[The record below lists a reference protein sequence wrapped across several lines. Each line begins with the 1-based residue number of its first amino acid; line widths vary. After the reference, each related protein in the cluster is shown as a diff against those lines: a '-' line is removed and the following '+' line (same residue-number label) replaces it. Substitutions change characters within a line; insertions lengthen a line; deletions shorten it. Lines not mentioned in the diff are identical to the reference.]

1 MENENT
7 EVMGNQTETETTG
20 SENENI
26 TLTADE
32 LAKRIQSE
40 TDKVRTK
47 YSKEIKELKAKIEE
61 LTPEQKSQTEID
73 LENRLKALEERE
85 RKMALNESLTAQGL
99 STEFG
104 GYLKDDTD
112 IETFS
117 KFLKGIIDEEVSKR
131 VKNDNYKPDNH
142 KSGDSITKEEFDKM
156 GYGERTKLFNENP
169 DLYQYLSG
177 RKFS

>member
-7 EVMGNQTETETTG
+7 NVMGNQTETETTG

-47 YSKEIKELKAKIEE
+47 YSKEIKDLKAKIEE

-85 RKMALNESLTAQGL
+85 RKIELSESLAAQGL

-112 IETFS
+112 IKTFS
-117 KFLKGIIDEEVSKR
+117 KFFKGIIDNEVSKR
-131 VKNDNYKPDNH
+131 IKSDNYKPDNH
-142 KSGDSITKEEFDKM
+142 KTGDSITKEEFNKM
-156 GYGERTKLFNENP
+156 GYAEKEKIFNENP
-169 DLYQYLSG
+169 DLFNYLSG
-177 RKFS
+177 RS

>member
-1 MENENT
+1 MENENNN
-7 EVMGNQTETETTG
+7 VMENQTETETTG

-26 TLTADE
+26 TLTTDE
-32 LAKRIQSE
+32 LSKRIQSE

-99 STEFG
+99 STGFS

-112 IETFS
+112 IEVFS
-117 KFLKGIIDEEVSKR
+117 KFLKGIIDNEVSKR

-142 KSGDSITKEEFDKM
+142 KSGDSITKEDFDKM
-156 GYGERTKLFNENP
+156 GYGERAKLFNENP
-169 DLYQYLSG
+169 EFYKYLSG
-177 RKFS
+177 K

>member
-112 IETFS
+112 IEAFS
-117 KFLKGIIDEEVSKR
+117 KFIEGIIDGEVSKR
-131 VKNDNYKPDNH
+131 VKGDNYKPDNH

-169 DLYQYLSG
+169 DLYKYLAG
-177 RKFS
+177 R

>member
-7 EVMGNQTETETTG
+7 NVMGNQTETETTG
-20 SENENI
+20 SDNENI

-32 LAKRIQSE
+32 LSKKIQSE

-47 YSKEIKELKAKIEE
+47 YSKEIKELKAKITE
-61 LTPEQKSQTEID
+61 LTPVEKSQTEID

-85 RKMALNESLTAQGL
+85 RKMAINESLTAQGL

-177 RKFS
+177 R

>member
-7 EVMGNQTETETTG
+7 NVMGNQTETETTG

-73 LENRLKALEERE
+73 LENRLKALEEKE
-85 RKMALNESLTAQGL
+85 RKIAINESLTAQGL
-99 STEFG
+99 STEFSS
-104 GYLKDDTD
+104 YLKDDTNID
-112 IETFS
+112 TFS
-117 KFLKGIIDEEVSKR
+117 KFFKGIIDNEVSKR
-131 VKNDNYKPDNH
+131 VKNDNYKPGDH
-142 KSGDSITKEEFDKM
+142 KSGDSITKEEFAKM
-156 GYGERTKLFNENP
+156 GYGERVKLFNENP
-169 DLYQYLSG
+169 DLYKYLSG
-177 RKFS
+177 K

>member
-7 EVMGNQTETETTG
+7 EVMGNQTETENTG
-20 SENENI
+20 SENDNI

-47 YSKEIKELKAKIEE
+47 YSKEIKALKDKIAE
-61 LTPEQKSQTEID
+61 LTPVEKSQTEID

-85 RKMALNESLTAQGL
+85 RKITLNESLTSKGL

-112 IETFS
+112 IESFS
-117 KFLKGIIDEEVSKR
+117 KFFKGIIDDEVKKR
-131 VKNDNYKPDNH
+131 MKNENYKPGDH
-142 KSGDSITKEEFDKM
+142 KSGDSVTKEEFEKM
-156 GYGERTKLFNENP
+156 SYGEKLKIFNENP
-169 DLYQYLSG
+169 DLYKYLSG
-177 RKFS
+177 RS